1 MKFFLS
7 FIFLT
12 FLIFFAAC
20 DEIGNF
26 LPKTTFDNP
35 FPKNNRDLSKIL
47 GDNLTLKSGNN
58 TLSLKIFS
66 SENYNLITNQI
77 NGDTLF
83 KGTVCKFRGLYYFS
97 EQLNDSSYWI
107 YAVKVSDNLVYG
119 INSAFEQTLL
129 IDKAIKANPQN
140 KMVKFISNDKI
151 RLHPDKRN
159 LKNLFSAIIDSISP
173 DTILN
178 FKEVA
183 PLLYDTTKI
192 IENIDNE
199 EYNFLSKVYPNPTA
213 DYLNI
218 ELQHKNKLNYYLTD
232 LAGKRVLQGQVTES
246 KSKIDLRLQ
255 KPGIFYLTL
264 ISSSDNWKETTKIVK
279 VE

>member
-7 FIFLT
+7 FIILT
-12 FLIFFAAC
+12 FSIFFASC
-20 DEIGNF
+20 DDIEIF
-26 LPKTTFDNP
+26 FPKTTFDNP
-35 FPKNNRDLSKIL
+35 FPKNNLDLTKIL
-47 GDNLTLKSGNN
+47 GDNLTLKSGAD

-66 SENYNLITNQI
+66 SENYNLITNQK

-83 KGTVCKFRGLYYFS
+83 IGTVCKFHGLYYFS
-97 EQLNDSSYWI
+97 QQLNDSSYWI

-129 IDKAIKANPQN
+129 IDKAINANPKN
-140 KMVKFISNDKI
+140 KMVKFISVDKI

-183 PLLYDTTKI
+183 PLLSDTTKNV
-192 IENIDNE
+192 EKIDAE
-199 EYNFLSKVYPNPTA
+199 EFKFLSKVYPNPTT

-218 ELQHKNKLNYYLTD
+218 EFQQKNKFNYYLTD
-232 LAGKRVLQGQVTES
+232 LSGKRVLQGQLSES
-246 KSKIDLRLQ
+246 KSKIDLSMQ
-255 KPGIFYLTL
+255 KPGIYYLTL
-264 ISSSDNWKETTKIVK
+264 NSSSENWKETTKIVK
-279 VE
+279 TE